1 MIINWFFSSSK
12 KSFTGP
18 INTWNISFLVN
29 FQPRSS
35 NINKLKMH
43 FTHSFLVCC
52 VKNKTKINYKLC
64 IENGL
69 LGFLTILT
77 HTRTMFPLWMSSQS
91 ISNPLFINVSSPL
104 WISTLPWWRGL
115 YFQLLGSPR
124 IKNASHER
132 QINNDRNTA

>member
-1 MIINWFFSSSK
+1 
-12 KSFTGP
+12 
-18 INTWNISFLVN
+18 
-29 FQPRSS
+29 
-35 NINKLKMH
+35 MH

-132 QINNDRNTA
+132 QINNDRNTASHSLWLLLWFFWHLLWNYFETVTSFFHMHM

>member
-1 MIINWFFSSSK
+1 
-12 KSFTGP
+12 
-18 INTWNISFLVN
+18 
-29 FQPRSS
+29 
-35 NINKLKMH
+35 MH

-132 QINNDRNTA
+132 QINNDRNTASHSLWLLLLFFWHLLWNYFETVTSFFHMHM